1 MLISLHP
8 RRAVY
13 VRQIEKQKGHRQ
25 REGADLTYDAEYL
38 LVAMREK
45 LFGYK

>member
-25 REGADLTYDAEYL
+25 REGADLTYDAAYL
-38 LVAMREK
+38 FEVEMGEE
-45 LFGYK
+45 LFG